1 MFGLSYSSSTSSPRP
16 TQGCL
21 QPLLSTDSWVG
32 RGGHRP
38 PSARCNQCIE
48 EAAMTNGDRTKQE
61 AAVAVHSQRQTKKE
75 AKCGSSIIASQTVVA
90 AASHPSQPPPAS
102 STGVRRSKRLK
113 KEGKKMINPEN
124 KNQE

>member
-21 QPLLSTDSWVG
+21 QPLLSTDSWNKTRGSRRRPQPASVSQLQESSLVDATFKG
-32 RGGHRP
+32 RR
-38 PSARCNQCIE
+38 
-48 EAAMTNGDRTKQE
+48 
-61 AAVAVHSQRQTKKE
+61 KKPN
-75 AKCGSSIIASQTVVA
+75 A
-90 AASHPSQPPPAS
+90 AS

-124 KNQE
+124 KKQE